1 MTVPSQ
7 EPRQPDAD
15 RSRPDQPRPDQP
27 RPAHSGLV
35 HLRAAGTS
43 VLLDLSDAATDDRRT
58 DQDGDRP
65 APAFLHWGADLGP
78 VPPPAAAFA
87 RPVTHSGWDDAAP
100 PPVVP
105 AAAGGWTGRPALR
118 GSRGGADFSPH
129 WRLTDAHVDIP
140 HDRGPGG
147 AGADG
152 PDRDAGAH
160 PVGAGGAIRLEL
172 ADDRAGLALTWE
184 LELHVTGVV
193 RVAATV
199 RNTGT
204 TPYQLAALEVSLP
217 VGAAGRELMDLTGTW
232 TRERHP
238 QRLPFAQGCWLRAG
252 RHGRTGHD
260 APTVL
265 CAGEEGFAHRRG
277 RVWAVHLA
285 ASGDTEVFAER
296 TPDPSRR
303 LGGGNLLGAG
313 EIDLAP
319 GQEYRSPTLFGA
331 YADAGLDGIA
341 AAFHRWVRARPQHPD
356 RPRPVILNTWEAV
369 YFDHDLTALTEL
381 ADVAADIGVER
392 FVLDDGWF
400 GHRRDDTAGL
410 GDWWVDPAAWPDGLG
425 PLIDHVT
432 GLGLEF
438 GLWVEPEMISP
449 DSDLARAHP
458 DWISGPGHGRTS
470 ASWRRQQVLDLVNPA
485 GFEHVLAAL
494 DALLSAYP
502 IRYLKWDQNRDHTEL
517 GHEGRPAA
525 RAQAAAGLAL
535 MAELKRR
542 HPGLEIESCSSG
554 GARVDLAVLEHT
566 DRVWASDSN
575 DALERQTIQQYTGLL
590 LPPELIGAHI
600 GPPTAH
606 SSGRTHSLGFRAVT
620 ALFGHLGLEWDIRRT
635 DPTERDELR
644 HVIGLYRQH
653 RELLHTGVTV
663 RADTPGTGLNIH
675 GVVAPD
681 GASALFAVVATATGP
696 DVAPGPQPLPGLDPA
711 GVYDVEL
718 VDPLHPGPPR
728 FHAPTDPA
736 AGHGAE
742 DHTVKEKEGPGW
754 MPRLTGITGTALAV
768 TGLTLPVLNPEQ
780 ALLLSVRRTGTVGAA
795 RGGTGIAGP
804 STAG

>member
-1 MTVPSQ
+1 MTPS
-7 EPRQPDAD
+7 R
-15 RSRPDQPRPDQP
+15 
-27 RPAHSGLV
+27 LV
-35 HLRAAGTS
+35 YLRAAGVS
-43 VLLDLSDAATDDRRT
+43 VLLDLPGTGDAGRAV
-58 DQDGDRP
+58 
-65 APAFLHWGADLGP
+65 PAFLHWGPDLGP
-78 VPPPAAAFA
+78 TPPPAAAFTA
-87 RPVTHSGWDDAAP
+87 PVTHSGWDEPATAP
-100 PPVVP
+100 IVP
-105 AAAGGWTGRPALR
+105 AAADGWRGRPALR
-118 GSRGGADFSPH
+118 GSRAGTDYSPH
-129 WRLTDAHVDIP
+129 WRVVSSRVDVAAEHDAA
-140 HDRGPGG
+140 G
-147 AGADG
+147 AGT
-152 PDRDAGAH
+152 
-160 PVGAGGAIRLEL
+160 GGRVRLDL
-172 ADDRAGLALTWE
+172 ADEAAGLGLTWT
-184 LELHVTGVV
+184 LDLSVTGVV
-193 RVAATV
+193 RVDAAV
-199 RNTGT
+199 RNTGA
-204 TPYQLAALEVSLP
+204 TPYQLAGLEVSLP
-217 VGAAGRELMDLTGTW
+217 VGPAARELMDLTGTW

-238 QRLPFAQGCWLRAG
+238 QRLPFAQGAWVRAG

-296 TPDPSRR
+296 LPDPSRR
-303 LGGGNLLGAG
+303 LGGGELLGPG
-313 EIDLAP
+313 EIELAP
-319 GQEYRSPTLFGA
+319 GEEYRTPTLFGA
-331 YADAGLDGIA
+331 CAEAGLDGVA
-341 AAFHRWVRARPQHPD
+341 AAFHRWVRGRPQHPAT
-356 RPRPVILNTWEAV
+356 PRPVILNTWEAV
-369 YFDHDLTALTEL
+369 YFRHDLAALTEL

-410 GDWWVDPAAWPDGLG
+410 GDWWVDPAVWPDGLG

-438 GLWVEPEMISP
+438 GIWVEPEMVSP

-458 DWISGPGHGRTS
+458 DWISGPGPGRTP
-470 ASWRRQQVLDLVNPA
+470 ASWRHQQVLDLVHPEA
-485 GFEHVLAAL
+485 FAYVLGTL
-494 DALLSAYP
+494 DALLTTYP

-517 GHEGRPAA
+517 GHGGRAA
-525 RAQAAAGLAL
+525 AHAQTAAGLAL

-606 SSGRTHSLGFRAVT
+606 SSGRTHALGFRAVT

-635 DPTERDELR
+635 GPRERDELR
-644 HVIGLYRQH
+644 HVIGLYRRH
-653 RELLHTGVTV
+653 RALLHGGTSV
-663 RADTPGTGLNIH
+663 RADTPGTGLGIH

-681 GASALFAVVATATGP
+681 AGAALYAVVATGTSP
-696 DVAPGPQPLPGLDPA
+696 DAAPGPQPLPGLDPD
-711 GVYDVEL
+711 GTYDVEL
-718 VDPLHPGPPR
+718 VDPLHPGPAD

-742 DHTVKEKEGPGW
+742 DHTLKEKRSPAW
-754 MPRLTGITGTALAV
+754 VPRLTGVSGAALANA
-768 TGLTLPVLNPEQ
+768 GLTLPVLNPEQ
-780 ALLLSVRRTGTVGAA
+780 ALLLHVRRTAPVSGAGAPGTVSA
-795 RGGTGIAGP
+795 
-804 STAG
+804 